1 MFMTS
6 TIFHRKIQ
14 IKGQTMNDF
23 STLTSS
29 LESVMNKAE
38 RIDNALQR
46 IALLEEEVRVLR
58 KIAKESWVTLERAAD
73 EIGKSP
79 SAVRQMIKNPK
90 KMMAKGTVWKQKDK
104 GASIYINLKAFREK
118 M

>member
-1 MFMTS
+1 
-6 TIFHRKIQ
+6 
-14 IKGQTMNDF
+14 MNDF

-79 SAVRQMIKNPK
+79 SAVRQMIK
-90 KMMAKGTVWKQKDK
+90 T
-104 GASIYINLKAFREK
+104 LKR
-118 M
+118 